1 MNIEAQGHPDLT
13 RFAWLSIIAAVVTII
28 LKASAYIVTGS
39 VGLLS
44 DALESLVNLAAA
56 LVALFTLKLIERPA
70 NERFSFGFS
79 KAEYF
84 SSGFEGGMILL
95 AAGAI
100 IFTALPRLIHPV
112 PLEQVGLGL
121 LISVVASLIN
131 LGVALVLLQA
141 GKRYDSI
148 TLEADARH
156 LLTDVWTTA
165 GVLTGIALVW
175 LTGYVRL
182 DPIVALLV
190 AINILY
196 TGYRLLRRSA
206 FGLMDVA
213 LPTEDLKIIE
223 GILDS
228 YQTEGI
234 RFHGLRTRRAAAV
247 SYVVVHVLVPGE
259 WTVEHG
265 HKLADKI
272 ETQVKTAV
280 PNTRIVTHIE
290 PVEDPISL
298 RDAVLE
304 QE

>member
-1 MNIEAQGHPDLT
+1 M
-13 RFAWLSIIAAVVTII
+13 
-28 LKASAYIVTGS
+28 
-39 VGLLS
+39 
-44 DALESLVNLAAA
+44 
-56 LVALFTLKLIERPA
+56 
-70 NERFSFGFS
+70 
-79 KAEYF
+79 
-84 SSGFEGGMILL
+84 
-95 AAGAI
+95 
-100 IFTALPRLIHPV
+100 
-112 PLEQVGLGL
+112 
-121 LISVVASLIN
+121 
-131 LGVALVLLQA
+131 LLQA

-213 LPTEDLKIIE
+213 LPTEDLKTIE

>member
-1 MNIEAQGHPDLT
+1 MKTETDNHPSLT
-13 RFAWLSIIAAVVTII
+13 RYAWLSIAAAVVTIL
-28 LKASAYIVTGS
+28 LKTSAYFVTGS

-44 DALESLVNLAAA
+44 DALESFVNLAAA
-56 LVALFTLKLIERPA
+56 LVALFTLNLIERPP
-70 NERFSFGFS
+70 NEQFTFGFS

-100 IFTALPRLIHPV
+100 IMTALPRLINPV

-121 LISVVASLIN
+121 LISIVASLIN
-131 LGVALVLLQA
+131 LGVALVLLRA
-141 GKRYDSI
+141 GKRYGSI

-156 LLTDVWTTA
+156 LLTDVWTTV
-165 GVLTGIALVW
+165 GVLVGIALVW
-175 LTGYVRL
+175 LTGYERL

-190 AINILY
+190 AANILY

-206 FGLMDVA
+206 FGLMDIA
-213 LPTEDLKIIE
+213 IPADDLKTIQS
-223 GILDS
+223 ILES
-228 YQTEGI
+228 YQKEGI
-234 RFHGLRTRRAAAV
+234 RSHALRTRRAAAV
-247 SYVVVHVLVPGE
+247 SYIAVHILVPGQ

-265 HKLADKI
+265 HQLAEEI
-272 ETQVKTAV
+272 EGRVRTAV

-290 PVEDPISL
+290 PVEDAISL
-298 RDAVLE
+298 QDAVLE

>member
-1 MNIEAQGHPDLT
+1 M
-13 RFAWLSIIAAVVTII
+13 
-28 LKASAYIVTGS
+28 
-39 VGLLS
+39 GLLS